1 MAEAARQAGLDASH
15 VVSFETSDA
24 AAAAMAEYVAPGDLV
39 LVKGSRGL
47 RTDRVVDRLKTE
59 FA

>member
-1 MAEAARQAGLDASH
+1 MTRASVSH
-15 VVSFETSDA
+15 VATSRAAADA
-24 AAAAMAEYVAPGDLV
+24 AAGLVQSGDLV

-47 RTDRVVDRLKTE
+47 RTDIVVERLKSE